1 MASDVSPAS
10 VGTRRRTAF
19 DDNTRGTTMSTPAEG
34 ADEVEDELRRTAE
47 DLEQGSE
54 RDPEGPN
61 DNTPAGPLPGS
72 NA

>member
-1 MASDVSPAS
+1 
-10 VGTRRRTAF
+10 
-19 DDNTRGTTMSTPAEG
+19 MSTPAEG